1 MASCKSTQKIT
12 ATQIHHAKAEKIV
25 RNAKQFLNTPYKYG
39 GVTKRGMD
47 CSGLVYTAFQK
58 ENIKLPRVSKEMAKL
73 GKNILLKRVKKGD
86 LVFFAT
92 GKTRRISH
100 VGLVTNHKNGQVFF
114 IHSSTKRGVII
125 SSMNERYYRNTF
137 VKARRVLY

>member
-12 ATQIHHAKAEKIV
+12 ATQIHHAKAEKVV

-47 CSGLVYTAFQK
+47 CSGLVYTIFQK
-58 ENIKLPRVSKEMAKL
+58 ENIKLPRVSREMAKQ
-73 GKNILLKRVKKGD
+73 GKNIPLKRAKKGD
-86 LVFFAT
+86 LIFFST
-92 GKTRRISH
+92 GKTQGISH
-100 VGLVTNHKNGQVFF
+100 VGLVTSIKNGQVFF

-125 SSMNERYYRNTF
+125 SSINEPYYKNTF
-137 VKARRVLY
+137 VKVQRILF

>member
-12 ATQIHHAKAEKIV
+12 ATQIHHTKVEKII

-47 CSGLVYTAFQK
+47 CSGLVYTIFQK
-58 ENIKLPRVSKEMAKL
+58 ENIKLPRVSREMAKQ
-73 GKNILLKRVKKGD
+73 GKNIPLKRAKKGD
-86 LVFFAT
+86 LIFFAT
-92 GKTRRISH
+92 GKTQGISH
-100 VGLVTNHKNGQVFF
+100 VGLVTSIKNGQVFF

-125 SSMNERYYRNTF
+125 SSINEPYYKNTF
-137 VKARRVLY
+137 VKVQRILF